1 MDYKKYSYQEKV
13 ELSKEENSRT
23 QLFHR
28 TENLISL
35 GLNFN
40 SQSVNVHTVLIKTL
54 VIVEQVHIIPKVK
67 LKDRIFH
74 IIFQIN
80 DLENNRLRMS
90 PNNAKLTDH
99 LIPVLSQFIQTVSMY
114 VIHDAESS
122 RSMHISATS
131 NQKLYYIM
139 YSKICPW
146 LVQ

>member
-1 MDYKKYSYQEKV
+1 M
-13 ELSKEENSRT
+13 
-23 QLFHR
+23 
-28 TENLISL
+28 
-35 GLNFN
+35 
-40 SQSVNVHTVLIKTL
+40 LIKTL
-54 VIVEQVHIIPKVK
+54 IIVVNEQVHIIPKVK

-131 NQKLYYIM
+131 NQKLYNIM
-139 YSKICPW
+139 YSKLCPW
-146 LVQ
+146 LVQGIDYTAESLLIDYSMCIYIYTHPKDYESVIPGILELQLVPRPLI